1 MASIMP
7 LSFLGALNSCSVSSA
22 AVITRFDDCE
32 GESMSHTQQVALS
45 SLHFERNRDDGR
57 ETASDYVFSNK
68 SNNSYDISSQSTVS
82 YSNSLFEVELSEL

>member
-32 GESMSHTQQVALS
+32 GESMSHTQQVAFS

-57 ETASDYVFSNK
+57 ETASDSVFSNK
-68 SNNSYDISSQSTVS
+68 NNNSYDISSQSTVS

>member
-57 ETASDYVFSNK
+57 EAASDSVLSNK

-82 YSNSLFEVELSEL
+82 YSNSLSEVELSEL

>member
-7 LSFLGALNSCSVSSA
+7 LSFLEALNSCSVSSA

-57 ETASDYVFSNK
+57 EAASDSK
-68 SNNSYDISSQSTVS
+68 QKQQ
-82 YSNSLFEVELSEL
+82 

>member
-32 GESMSHTQQVALS
+32 GESMSHTLS
-45 SLHFERNRDDGR
+45 KLLFLLYTSN
-57 ETASDYVFSNK
+57 ETVTMGEKQHLTLNK
-68 SNNSYDISSQSTVS
+68 SNNSYDIPSQSTVS
-82 YSNSLFEVELSEL
+82 YSNSLSEVELSEL